1 MTPSTYVCLPR
12 RFKHFMLS
20 VKQDDEE
27 ADERKE
33 DTSRGQSQDGM

>member
-1 MTPSTYVCLPR
+1 MAPSTYVCLPR
-12 RFKHFMLS
+12 RFKHLMLS
-20 VKQDDEE
+20 VEQDDKE